1 MLDVVIQLNV
11 TVIPVNSETVRGNL
25 SPAGRTVGWKPGE
38 ANLQAL

>member
-1 MLDVVIQLNV
+1 MSAYD
-11 TVIPVNSETVRGNL
+11 PSEEGDSAGNL